1 MSVRVHLDP
10 DQRHA
15 TVHVKPS
22 WLGRALD
29 LLHNPPPRDF
39 EVWRIRD
46 LFGVGIWV
54 THDNRPV
61 TRRVAVAIEAELR
74 KQAAGARLRMLHG
87 GPR

>member
-15 TVHVKPS
+15 TIHIAPN
-22 WLGRALD
+22 WLERLFLAKE
-29 LLHNPPPRDF
+29 RDF

-46 LFGVGIWV
+46 LFGVGLWV
-54 THDNRPV
+54 TRDNRPV